1 MECLTGYTVSLWLDI
16 QLTWHGT
23 ICGRNVQSLTLCSGN
38 LRVILEFEHS
48 FVIPLNL
55 NMNV

>member
-1 MECLTGYTVSLWLDI
+1 MSNRGYTVSLWLDI